1 MVTTDVVDVSLI
13 DVESE
18 SEDACC
24 AGGEYA
30 GVCAHAVH
38 TREHENRSSSRRFN
52 SIGRCVCAISDDLC
66 RRRTLSRKRSSVEN
80 RGGQG
85 PRCAV
90 WERKKRLSTPFF
102 STKMGRYGAL
112 SAIYLYIKIH
122 MIIRPRPRS

>member
-18 SEDACC
+18 RTRVVR
-24 AGGEYA
+24 GEYA

-38 TREHENRSSSRRFN
+38 TREHENRSSSRDAL
-52 SIGRCVCAISDDLC
+52 IQLGGVLGAISDDLC

-112 SAIYLYIKIH
+112 SAIYLYI
-122 MIIRPRPRS
+122 